1 MAPRG
6 LSRKELTALA
16 DAEAEAEAQR
26 IAPLGPAPGV
36 DPGRLAEAV
45 DGALFPESMLL
56 GAAGGA
62 IGQSIAGDPGRR
74 FGEFA
79 GFTAGP
85 GALVGGA
92 RGAAKF
98 AALSGAGAAVGGQVA
113 GPTGELI
120 GGVARS

>member
-6 LSRKELTALA
+6 LSRKELTARA

-45 DGALFPESMLL
+45 GGALFPESMLL

-74 FGEFA
+74 VGGVA
-79 GFTAGP
+79 GVTAGP
-85 GALVGGA
+85 GALLGGG
-92 RGAAKF
+92 RGAAQ
-98 AALSGAGAAVGGQVA
+98 L
-113 GPTGELI
+113 
-120 GGVARS
+120 R